1 MFARYRWL
9 EALIRWVIVYSL
21 ATLFIELEVA
31 PDGPPPLWFL
41 WSERVITVVFTL
53 EYLTRWVGSRSWWY
67 PLRPMALI
75 DLLAVLPGYLILL
88 GTPPSSV
95 RLVRLLRLARLL
107 KLDRHGAAVTT
118 LYRAYRRIGPEI
130 RLTTLAGVTVGL
142 CASVAV
148 YECER
153 VKQPEEFGRI
163 SDGAWYVLATVTTV
177 GYGDKVPKTSE
188 GRLVGAVVM
197 LSGLVLFGTFVSL
210 VGGAF
215 VEEIRRNRVKA
226 EGEGLPAG
234 LMDARAFD
242 AAAVLAAIESGA
254 IPPGGTPAHRDTLR
268 LLGMACRAELEL
280 PAR

>member
-31 PDGPPPLWFL
+31 PDGPPPSWFL

-130 RLTTLAGVTVGL
+130 RLSGV
-142 CASVAV
+142 
-148 YECER
+148 
-153 VKQPEEFGRI
+153 
-163 SDGAWYVLATVTTV
+163 
-177 GYGDKVPKTSE
+177 
-188 GRLVGAVVM
+188 
-197 LSGLVLFGTFVSL
+197 
-210 VGGAF
+210 
-215 VEEIRRNRVKA
+215 
-226 EGEGLPAG
+226 
-234 LMDARAFD
+234 RAC
-242 AAAVLAAIESGA
+242 GN
-254 IPPGGTPAHRDTLR
+254 
-268 LLGMACRAELEL
+268 
-280 PAR
+280 